1 MDLDR
6 LPATVATL
14 YAELLDQALIH
25 ERVAGLG
32 GQLPGGVVTK
42 DVRGRRYLYW
52 QVRTGD
58 QVTQRYL
65 GPDTAELRAELE
77 RIAERRHDAA
87 EQQASLDRLA
97 AMLTKGGAL
106 REQSTVATVLRLLA
120 DLGLFRRGGVLI
132 GTQAFRTYGNLLSVR
147 LPSASL
153 RTQDIDVAQEI
164 DVALAAASEPPSPV
178 EPALGALGFLPVPG
192 LDPRQPST
200 SFHLRGRELRVDFV
214 TPARRRAADAPVAIP
229 GLGLSAWPLP
239 FLDYLIEEPV
249 GAVVLDS
256 HPVLVRVPRP
266 ARFALHK
273 LWTAAARP
281 VSEQTK
287 AAKDRAQAA
296 AVIKVL
302 TAERPGD
309 LREALAALASRPTAR
324 RRVLRELESTAP
336 EHRGWN
342 A

>member
-1 MDLDR
+1 MEIDR

-14 YAELLDQALIH
+14 YAELLDQALVH

-52 QVRTGD
+52 QVRTGN

-65 GPDTAELRAELE
+65 GPDTAELRTALE
-77 RIAERRHDAA
+77 RITERRHDAA
-87 EQQASLDRLA
+87 EQQASLDHLA
-97 AMLTKGGAL
+97 AMLMKGGAL
-106 REQSTVATVLRLLA
+106 REQSTVAAVLRLLA
-120 DLGLFRRGGVLI
+120 DLGLFRRGAVLV

-164 DVALAAASEPPSPV
+164 DVALAAASEPTSSV
-178 EPALGALGFLPVPG
+178 EPALGTLGFLPVPG
-192 LDPRQPST
+192 LDPRHPST

-214 TPARRRAADAPVAIP
+214 TPARRRVVDTPVAIP

-249 GAVVLDS
+249 PAVVLDS
-256 HPVLVRVPRP
+256 SPVLVRVPRP

-287 AAKDRAQAA
+287 AAKDRAQAT
-296 AVIKVL
+296 AVI
-302 TAERPGD
+302 TALATERPGD
-309 LREALAALASRPTAR
+309 LREALAALSARPAAR
-324 RRVLRELESTAP
+324 RRVFRELDRVAP
-336 EHRGWN
+336 EYRDWN